1 MTHIFKHR
9 EALIEMVQECG
20 YEAID
25 KIVEIGCLTEK
36 NIKYLPGIL
45 VDFSKVFI
53 GYIME
58 ENNQRI
64 NGSKELD
71 VILREVGRAIIK
83 HLNED
88 VWENIDD
95 ETLCTWLAMM
105 QTEIFWHFYPNTK
118 IEELI

>member
-1 MTHIFKHR
+1 MTHIFKQR
-9 EALIEMVQECG
+9 EALLEIVAECG
-20 YEAID
+20 NEAID
-25 KIVEIGCLTEK
+25 KIVEIGCLTKE

-45 VDFSKVFI
+45 SDFTKVFI

-58 ENNQRI
+58 ENDKRI

-71 VILREVGRAIIK
+71 EILREIGRAIIE

-88 VWENIDD
+88 VWDD
-95 ETLCTWLAMM
+95 VDVDTLCTWLAMM

>member
-9 EALIEMVQECG
+9 EALLRIVIECAD
-20 YEAID
+20 EAVD
-25 KIVEIGCLTEK
+25 KIMEIGCFTRG

-45 VDFSKVFI
+45 ADFAKVFT

-58 ENNQRI
+58 ANDKRI
-64 NGSKELD
+64 NDSKELD
-71 VILREVGRAIIK
+71 EILRGVGRVIAE

-88 VWENIDD
+88 VWEDIDVD
-95 ETLCTWLAMM
+95 TLCTWIAMM

-118 IEELI
+118 VEELI